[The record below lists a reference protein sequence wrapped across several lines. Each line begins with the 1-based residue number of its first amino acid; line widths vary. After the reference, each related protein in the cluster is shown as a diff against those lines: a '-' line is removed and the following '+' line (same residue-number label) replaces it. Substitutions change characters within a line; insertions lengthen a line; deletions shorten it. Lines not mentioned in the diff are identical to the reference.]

1 MLMAQSASHS
11 FLDLFYMEAGQIFK
25 SRIQNNTPNED
36 IWGVFAMDF
45 RRRRGLRYF
54 LKVLWIQWLLSQH
67 KFFLWFLQI
76 WRLAHT
82 DHGMGLKVWSSPKAQ
97 LLCIS
102 YNLSAASSNPSP
114 RAQVLHGINQCR
126 NGKYDTVWFIEQP
139 MQFALKFTLDGVWLT
154 PVLGSFLNI
163 LTLWVWLIISSC

>member
-1 MLMAQSASHS
+1 MAQSASHS

-82 DHGMGLKVWSSPKAQ
+82 DHGMGLKSDPLQKHSFCVSPIIY
-97 LLCIS
+97 LLHHKIPA
-102 YNLSAASSNPSP
+102 L
-114 RAQVLHGINQCR
+114 VLRCSMG
-126 NGKYDTVWFIEQP
+126 
-139 MQFALKFTLDGVWLT
+139 
-154 PVLGSFLNI
+154 
-163 LTLWVWLIISSC
+163 